1 MYYPRAKEKPMA
13 EPPEETQQ
21 EQETRRAA
29 LRAAHGK
36 EQRGRRTARY
46 RKSVRNW
53 LLFGAIVYTVAVL
66 AGVVLR

>member
-1 MYYPRAKEKPMA
+1 MA
-13 EPPEETQQ
+13 EPHDETHQ
-21 EQETRRAA
+21 EKETRGAAQRAT
-29 LRAAHGK
+29 HGK

-53 LLFGAIVYTVAVL
+53 LLFGAIVYTVAVM

>member
-1 MYYPRAKEKPMA
+1 MA
-13 EPPEETQQ
+13 EPHDETHQ
-21 EQETRRAA
+21 EKETRGAAQRAT
-29 LRAAHGK
+29 HGK

-66 AGVVLR
+66 AGVALR

>member
-1 MYYPRAKEKPMA
+1 MV
-13 EPPEETQQ
+13 EPHEETQQ
-21 EQETRRAA
+21 EKETRRAA

-53 LLFGAIVYTVAVL
+53 LLFGAIVYTVAVI

>member
-1 MYYPRAKEKPMA
+1 MA
-13 EPPEETQQ
+13 EPHEETQQ

-29 LRAAHGK
+29 LRTAHAK
-36 EQRGRRTARY
+36 LQRGRRTARY

-53 LLFGAIVYTVAVL
+53 LLFGAIVYTVAVI

>member
-1 MYYPRAKEKPMA
+1 MYDPRAKEKPMA
-13 EPPEETQQ
+13 EPHDETHQ
-21 EQETRRAA
+21 EKETRGAA
-29 LRAAHGK
+29 LRAAQGK
-36 EQRGRRTARY
+36 QQRGRRTARY